1 MLEDYPES
9 LRDFVEDNLAKIKLS
24 EKRPFENPTYGFFC
38 MPEATAR
45 ALSGD
50 TVFKIRDI
58 KHHLR
63 DHFKATYLSVV
74 FFNKVKTLAGRD
86 DLIIFFRYV

>member
-1 MLEDYPES
+1 MLDEYPED
-9 LRDFVEDNLAKIKLS
+9 LRDFVEDTLAKIKMT
-24 EKRPFENPTYGFFC
+24 EKRAFERPTYGVFY
-38 MPEATAR
+38 MPEETAR
-45 ALSGD
+45 KLSGGAM
-50 TVFKIRDI
+50 FKIRDI